1 MRKSFVALILI
12 IHILFSMNCYASIEL
27 SSVAAILIDADSGIV
42 LYEKN
47 ADKKMYPASTTKI
60 MTAILT
66 IENADLDSVAT
77 ASFNAVNCIDYDSSK
92 LCLSENEK
100 ISVRDLLYGLLI
112 ASANDAANVL
122 AEHIS
127 GSTKEFAQL
136 MNKRA
141 KELGAENTNF
151 VNAHGLHDENHY
163 TTAADLAKIA
173 KHAMSL
179 PLFREI
185 VSLSEYTLEPTNV
198 FDKERPLNSTNHL
211 INPKSQYYCKYAS
224 GIKTGYTTNAGC
236 CLVSYG
242 SADGT
247 NVISVVLGAKNS
259 DDGKV
264 MSFVDSKKNIEY
276 GLLTLDSRTLITEG
290 DTISSVPVKN
300 SSSGEAI
307 LEAQSTVKAHL
318 PEGVSLTELEKKEYI
333 LANIAA
339 PVSKGDILGRME
351 YWYGDYKVGETYM
364 VAIESIKKAPIATI
378 IQSAKTV
385 FCTPWPYILI
395 GLFAALLIV
404 RKTGQRI
411 RRKNKKRIGSY
422 RRKEV

>member
-1 MRKSFVALILI
+1 MKKSFVALALI
-12 IHILFSMNCYASIEL
+12 IHLLVSMNCYANIEL
-27 SSVAAILIDADSGIV
+27 SSDAAILIDADSGIV

-47 ADKKMYPASTTKI
+47 SNEKMFPASTTKI

-77 ASFNAVNCIDYDSSK
+77 TSFNAVNSIDYDSSK
-92 LCLSENEK
+92 LFLSENEK

-127 GSTKEFAQL
+127 GSTKEFANL

-141 KELGAENTNF
+141 GELGAEKTNY

-198 FDKERPLNSTNHL
+198 FDKERPLTSTNHL

-242 SADGT
+242 SSDGI

-259 DDGKV
+259 EDGKV

-276 GLLTLDSRTLITEG
+276 GLLTLDTRTLVNEG
-290 DTISSVPVKN
+290 DVISSVPIKK
-300 SSSGEAI
+300 SFMDEAI

-318 PEGVSLTELEKKEYI
+318 PEGVSVTDLEKKEYI
-333 LANIAA
+333 LANITA
-339 PVSKGDILGRME
+339 PVSEGDILGRME
-351 YWYGDYKVGETYM
+351 YWYGEYKVGETYM
-364 VAIESIKKAPIATI
+364 VAIEEIKKVPLAFFLNPIKTI
-378 IQSAKTV
+378 FGS
-385 FCTPWPYILI
+385 PLPYLLI
-395 GLFAALLIV
+395 GLITAVMIV
-404 RKTGQRI
+404 RKIGNNS
-411 RRKNKKRIGSY
+411 RRKNKKSTGSY